1 MRLESPYINWHT
13 NDGCL
18 AHLRKF
24 ARTDI
29 FQSVDKCQRVQEYEP
44 PISIQMSEP
53 NQKDQSITGVL
64 ERIIFFNEEN
74 AYCVAEVKVREGGPA
89 VTVLGKLP
97 GVQCGETL
105 QLNGQWTRHASHG
118 DQFKIGNFKSQLPAS
133 VHGIRKYLGSG
144 LVHGIGKSY
153 AKKIV
158 DYFGA
163 DTLRIISEESARLHE
178 IPGIGKTRAKS
189 IKAAWDEQSAVRDV
203 MMFLQT
209 YGITPSQCVR
219 LVKKY
224 GAGAKRIL
232 QDQPYRLAEDIDR
245 IGFKTADKIAL
256 NLGFPT
262 NCKERID
269 AGILHTMKQLE
280 DEGHTIGT
288 EHMVLEQATKLLAVD
303 PSLIQQRI
311 KCLNSDQRLFSI
323 SAYDEKNEYLGP
335 ACQMPKTAAA
345 EKQIADAIARIA
357 QTKSLL
363 PDINIEPAIAW
374 AQSRAGFDFA
384 AQQSEALRNV
394 LSSKVSII
402 TGGPGTGKTTIL
414 RAVVDIVKA
423 KRARICLASPTGRAA
438 QRLAEAAGAAACT
451 IHRLLKYDG
460 ASRDFTY
467 NAENPLP
474 CDLLILDETSMLDTR
489 LAASL
494 FQAIPSS
501 AHLLLV
507 GDSDQ
512 LPSVGAGNILGDLMA
527 APPASVT
534 RLETIFRQGSQS
546 GIVSTAHGILA
557 GESHPGSTYISLR
570 DLEPNKDFSFIEADT
585 PEQCLQ
591 AIRYLAKEYIPKAH
605 KVDPIKDLQIMSPMH
620 RGTGGISALNLEI
633 QAALNP
639 IEKAESRL
647 RSDPDYSPSA
657 QTHFNEKTRKPLPAQ
672 LAYGSNTFRIGD
684 KVIQTRNNYDK
695 NVFNGD
701 TGIIRGIAPDS
712 SGLTI
717 EFSSEHIE
725 YTKGELSEIQLA
737 YCISIHKSQGSEYP
751 IVVIPLLKQHFL
763 LLQRNLVYTGITRA
777 RKKVYLVGSLTA
789 YALAIKNNEQQV
801 RRTHLRTRLR
811 KAVAASAQS

>member
-1 MRLESPYINWHT
+1 MSQAT
-13 NDGCL
+13 QNDQTL
-18 AHLRKF
+18 
-24 ARTDI
+24 
-29 FQSVDKCQRVQEYEP
+29 
-44 PISIQMSEP
+44 
-53 NQKDQSITGVL
+53 TGVL

-74 AYCVAEVKVREGGPA
+74 AYCVAEVKVAEGSPP
-89 VTVLGKLP
+89 VTVLGNLP

-105 QLNGQWTRHASHG
+105 QLSGQWARHATHG
-118 DQFKIGNFKSQLPAS
+118 DQFKIGTFKSQLPAS

-158 DYFGA
+158 DHFGA
-163 DTLRIISEESARLHE
+163 DTLRIISEESGRLHE

-224 GAGAKRIL
+224 GSGAKRII
-232 QDQPYRLAEDIDR
+232 QDQPYRLAEDIER

-262 NCKERID
+262 NCKERVD

-280 DEGHTIGT
+280 DEGHTLGT
-288 EHMVLEQATKLLAVD
+288 EQMILEQATQLLGVD
-303 PSLIQQRI
+303 PSLIQQRL
-311 KCLNSDQRLFSI
+311 KSLNDDQRLFSI

-335 ACQMPKTAAA
+335 ACQMPRTAAA
-345 EKQIADAIARIA
+345 EKQIAEAIARIA
-357 QTKSLL
+357 QTESLL
-363 PDINIEPAIAW
+363 PEIKVEPAIAW

-384 AQQSEALRNV
+384 EQQIEALRNV
-394 LSSKVSII
+394 LRSKVSIL

-414 RAVVDIVKA
+414 RAVVEIVQA

-438 QRLAEAAGAAACT
+438 QRLAEAAGAPACT

-467 NAENPLP
+467 TADNPLP

-494 FQAIPSS
+494 FQAVPSG

-507 GDSDQ
+507 GDADQ

-534 RLETIFRQGSQS
+534 RLDTIFRQGSES
-546 GIVSTAHGILA
+546 GIVTTAHAILK
-557 GESHPGSTYISLR
+557 GETHPGSTFVSLR
-570 DLEPNKDFSFIEADT
+570 DLDPSQDFSFIEAES
-585 PEQCLQ
+585 PEQCLK
-591 AIRYLAKEYIPKAH
+591 AIRYLAREYIPKAH
-605 KVDPIKDLQIMSPMH
+605 QIDPIRDLQIMSPMH
-620 RGTGGISALNLEI
+620 RGTGGITALNIEL
-633 QAALNP
+633 QDALNP
-639 IEKAESRL
+639 KAKAESRL
-647 RSDPDYSPSA
+647 RSDPDYKPAA
-657 QTHFNEKTRKPLPAQ
+657 QTHFREKTRKPLPAE
-672 LAYGSNTFRIGD
+672 LPYGSNTFRIGD

-695 NVFNGD
+695 SVFNGD
-701 TGIIRGIAPDS
+701 TGIIRGIAADS

-717 EFSSEHIE
+717 EFSGEPIE
-725 YTKGELSEIQLA
+725 YSKGELSELQLA

-751 IVVIPLLKQHFL
+751 VVIIPLLKQHFL

-777 RKKVYLVGSLTA
+777 RQKVYLVGSLDA
-789 YALAIKNNEQQV
+789 YAMAIKNNEQKI

-811 KAVAASAQS
+811 KAVESQA